1 MLCARCIY
9 LFENACGDSRESS
22 ICLKVPM
29 LSASV
34 CIHFNLRENQG
45 EFTEEELDGF
55 TETKTGRIL

>member
-1 MLCARCIY
+1 VPVAFFKI
-9 LFENACGDSRESS
+9 ACGDSIESS

-34 CIHFNLRENQG
+34 CIPCNLRENQG

-55 TETKTGRIL
+55 TETKTGRII